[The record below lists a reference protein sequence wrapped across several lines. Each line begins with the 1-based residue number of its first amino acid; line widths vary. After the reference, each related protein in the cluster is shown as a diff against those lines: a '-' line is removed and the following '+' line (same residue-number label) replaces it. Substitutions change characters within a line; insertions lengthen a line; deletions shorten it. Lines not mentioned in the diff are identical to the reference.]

1 MSLLDDLQAVIFD
14 MDGTLVDSRY
24 DWPAIRAELGIDAP
38 SLIDALNG
46 LDSPQREAKWRLRAP
61 GHPPRRRRRARSR
74 LEVPG
79 RRGIP
84 ALPSAGPLRMV
95 S

>member
-1 MSLLDDLQAVIFD
+1 

-46 LDSPQREAKWRLRAP
+46 LGSPEREEKWRRLIEIERQAT
-61 GHPPRRRRRARSR
+61 ARM
-74 LEVPG
+74 
-79 RRGIP
+79 
-84 ALPSAGPLRMV
+84 AGQ